1 MNLSDRDRKA
11 LWTKSGNRCAYNVD
25 SETCDTELVRVDNG
39 KYIVLGEECHIVG
52 EKPKAARYIE
62 DYPQCETYYN
72 AILMCGVHHKL
83 IDDNPD
89 LYTID
94 GLHAMKDRHE
104 KAIQQALEDKT
115 LQPLVIKDS

>member
-25 SETCDTELVRVDNG
+25 SETCNTELVRADNG
-39 KYIVLGEECHIVG
+39 NYTVLGEECHIVG
-52 EKPKAARYIE
+52 EKIKAARYIE
-62 DYPQCETYYN
+62 DYPQRETYHN

-89 LYTID
+89 IYTIE
-94 GLHAMKDRHE
+94 GLSCNER
-104 KAIQQALEDKT
+104 
-115 LQPLVIKDS
+115 